1 MFTPQQITTSNYFIG
16 LVTYFYIYTAPAHFI
31 LDQDII
37 LMGLPWWLKLWRI
50 SLQFRGL
57 RFNLWVGKITGR
69 RAWLPTPVLLPGES
83 HGQRSLAGYSPC
95 VPKELG
101 MIEKLTLSHT
111 HYTHG
116 GKCSKKYHDAWQEI
130 LRITFSFVFHQLM
143 GNILYLQN
151 QNFICKYSAV
161 LKHGM
166 SEIETYSTG

>member
-1 MFTPQQITTSNYFIG
+1 MKNQPAIQGTQVQSLGWEDHMEKGMATRSSTP
-16 LVTYFYIYTAPAHFI
+16 A
-31 LDQDII
+31 
-37 LMGLPWWLKLWRI
+37 WRI
-50 SLQFRGL
+50 P
-57 RFNLWVGKITGR
+57 WTEEPGR
-69 RAWLPTPVLLPGES
+69 RS
-83 HGQRSLAGYSPC
+83 QRA
-95 VPKELG
+95 G

-151 QNFICKYSAV
+151 QNFICKASAV